1 VLILLTKSSKRNGN
15 RKKTTHTEDDNHKS
29 CIKGNRRPQ
38 NLEGEQV
45 DFLHFYQ
52 IIHKAKKV
60 EIHYFI

>member
-1 VLILLTKSSKRNGN
+1 MSKENVEALSEN
-15 RKKTTHTEDDNHKS
+15 REKTALYNEKNHKS
-29 CIKGNRRPQ
+29 CTKDRKTPQ
-38 NLEGEQV
+38 NLEGEQT